1 MVGGEVMVD
10 KVLIAYTTKSGATQ
24 KTAEKIADVLRDKFN
39 FWVDITNLR
48 EQSVPYAEEYSG
60 IIVGTG
66 VQKGKIYAETEFFL
80 AKDFGK
86 RPLAYFTCS
95 GFIYPKT
102 YEETVA
108 AYTTNILATYPNFK
122 PVATEAFGG
131 YIKILGVPVP
141 RKMDMAK
148 VEAWADTVGTKFS
161 E

>member
-1 MVGGEVMVD
+1 MGGEVMVD

-24 KTAEKIADVLRDKFN
+24 KTAEKTADVLRDKFN
-39 FWVDITNLR
+39 FWVDLANLR
-48 EQSVPYAEEYSG
+48 EQSVPYIEEYSAV
-60 IIVGTG
+60 IVGTG
-66 VQKGKIYAETEFFL
+66 VQKGKIYPETEFFL
-80 AKDFGK
+80 SKDFGK
-86 RPLAYFTCS
+86 RPVAYYTCS

-108 AYTTNILATYPNFK
+108 AYTTNILAAYPSFK

-131 YIKILGVPVP
+131 YIKILGIPVP

-148 VEAWADTVGTKFS
+148 VEAWADAVGTKFG